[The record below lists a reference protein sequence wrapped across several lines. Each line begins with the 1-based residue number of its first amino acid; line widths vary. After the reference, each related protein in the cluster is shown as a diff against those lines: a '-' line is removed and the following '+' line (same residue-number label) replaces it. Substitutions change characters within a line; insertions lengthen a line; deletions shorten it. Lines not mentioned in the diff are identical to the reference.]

1 MSIDH
6 LLGRLATLTVE
17 RIGAPGA
24 FLVESRGTEG
34 ATTVLLPRAEVG
46 AGVRVG
52 DEVEVFV
59 YLDSEDR
66 PVATTREPRLTL
78 GEVAFLEV
86 TAITRVGAFVD
97 WGLPKEL
104 LVPFSEQITEL
115 QQGNRYPI
123 GLYLDKTGR
132 LAGTTRVSELLQD
145 VGDFEEGE
153 WVQGEAWRKR
163 EGLGVFVIVERRFV
177 GLLPEDEPN
186 ALRRGEAARFRV
198 ATVLPDGKIALSLRN
213 HAHEEVEGDAER
225 VLAAL
230 RKPGAPRVGDRSS
243 PEQIRATFGLSK
255 KAYKRA
261 LGHLLKG
268 RKIDI
273 DGEGF
278 PRVL

>member
-1 MSIDH
+1 MVWAAGMSIDH

-24 FLVESRGTEG
+24 FLVER
-34 ATTVLLPRAEVG
+34 
-46 AGVRVG
+46 
-52 DEVEVFV
+52 
-59 YLDSEDR
+59 
-66 PVATTREPRLTL
+66 
-78 GEVAFLEV
+78 
-86 TAITRVGAFVD
+86 
-97 WGLPKEL
+97 
-104 LVPFSEQITEL
+104 
-115 QQGNRYPI
+115 
-123 GLYLDKTGR
+123 
-132 LAGTTRVSELLQD
+132 
-145 VGDFEEGE
+145 
-153 WVQGEAWRKR
+153 
-163 EGLGVFVIVERRFV
+163 
-177 GLLPEDEPN
+177 
-186 ALRRGEAARFRV
+186 
-198 ATVLPDGKIALSLRN
+198 
-213 HAHEEVEGDAER
+213 DAER